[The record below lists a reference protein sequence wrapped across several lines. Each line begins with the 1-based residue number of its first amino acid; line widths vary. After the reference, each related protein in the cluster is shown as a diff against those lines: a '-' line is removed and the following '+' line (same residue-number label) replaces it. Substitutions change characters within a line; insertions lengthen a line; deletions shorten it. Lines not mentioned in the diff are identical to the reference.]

1 MQILKLKKLI
11 LFFINLFAFSLSLEL
26 GIESFEKQKDGTY
39 LADVYMLN
47 DKPLAGFQLDLLP
60 KGHFEILSISG
71 GSGEKAG
78 FNMSAGKKGTMLGF
92 SFSGA
97 VIEAAKSNKIGEN
110 ILFTLSL
117 KSLKPI
123 NDKTEISFNPIM
135 AGRGGD
141 KVNTTVIPFKP
152 VKSKNKK

>member
-1 MQILKLKKLI
+1 
-11 LFFINLFAFSLSLEL
+11 
-26 GIESFEKQKDGTY
+26 
-39 LADVYMLN
+39 MLN
-47 DKPLAGFQLDLLP
+47 DTPLAGFQLDLLP
-60 KGHFEILSISG
+60 KGFFEILSIAG
-71 GSGEKAG
+71 GRGEKAG

-97 VIEAAKSNKIGEN
+97 VIEPAKSKKISDN

-117 KSLKPI
+117 KALKPV

-141 KVNTTVIPFKP
+141 KINTSVIPFKP
-152 VKSKNKK
+152 VNSKNKK